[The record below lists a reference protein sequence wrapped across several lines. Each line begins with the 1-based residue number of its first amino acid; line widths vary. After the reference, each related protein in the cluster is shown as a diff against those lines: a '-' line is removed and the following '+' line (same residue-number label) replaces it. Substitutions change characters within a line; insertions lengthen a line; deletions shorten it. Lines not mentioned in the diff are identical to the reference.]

1 MIRIISGNWKMN
13 GSLADL
19 DNWFKDFFN
28 KAVDFE
34 KTHSEKVSDVLIC
47 VPSIYIQYAS
57 KLAEEYNKKTKNIK
71 VFIGSEDCHQENK
84 GAFTGNI
91 SPVMLKEFGVKYTII
106 GHSERRQFEKETNI
120 LVLKKAINALNNDIT
135 PLICVGESLE
145 VRENKKHLEFI
156 EQQVL
161 ESTDGID
168 IKKVIIAYEPV
179 WAIGTGKVP
188 TLSEIEEINSYIKKV
203 LAKKNNINEDDVNVL
218 YGGSVKLSNTK
229 EITSIK
235 SVNGVLVGG
244 ASLKGEEFFNI
255 VINSL

>member
-1 MIRIISGNWKMN
+1 MN
-13 GSLADL
+13 GSMADI
-19 DNWFKDFFN
+19 DAWFKDFFT
-28 KAVDFE
+28 KAIEFK
-34 KTHSEKVSDVLIC
+34 KTNTKTVSDVLVC
-47 VPSIYIQYAS
+47 LPAIYIPYAT
-57 KLAEEYNKKTKNIK
+57 KLAEEYNKKTTQFK
-71 VFIGSEDCHQENK
+71 VFIGAEDCHHENK

-91 SPVMLKEFGVKYTII
+91 SPVMLKEFGVKYTLV
-106 GHSERRQFEKETNI
+106 GHSERRQFEKETNT

-188 TLSEIEEINSYIKKV
+188 TLSEIEEINSHIKKV
-203 LAKKNNINEDDVNVL
+203 LAKKNNINEDDADVL
-218 YGGSVKLSNTK
+218 YGGSVKSSNTK